1 MELDFPELASVLR
14 QACANGLEVDHRVM
28 ARNLLCDSHRT
39 PVERMRV
46 FLEESG
52 DVSTTKELQK
62 ALYQYRWRHVCP
74 PRVRPGEPKVQP
86 VYARA
91 ENGANA
97 ITQDVEMVATV
108 LNLSWMGQIYAA
120 ARSDFKIPEFERFEL
135 ANPEDVDEINQKLGD
150 QLSEKNL
157 REPFLAAILKARN
170 RYERNLRNYIKIT
183 WVAEWKSLEKFL
195 LRKNP
200 SSWMQAVGVATETPV
215 WVAVLCYPVR
225 RTAKRIALYRPTQLD
240 AGWYPHH
247 FPSPPQSGVE
257 KGGYSMFLGLKNET
271 LHSYGLVRE
280 FIHEPVDFSIKDW
293 SRAGE
298 LLDFV
303 PGPVS
308 GDLIEQRRAHL
319 ELLSTHYPDGVRSWM
334 ETVI

>member
-170 RYERNLRNYIKIT
+170 RYESGMEIARKISAAQESIKLDASGRCGHRNPRVGCSIVLPG
-183 WVAEWKSLEKFL
+183 APDCEAHCSLPSHAIGCRLVSPSFSI
-195 LRKNP
+195 P
-200 SSWMQAVGVATETPV
+200 SSVG
-215 WVAVLCYPVR
+215 R
-225 RTAKRIALYRPTQLD
+225 RKRR
-240 AGWYPHH
+240 
-247 FPSPPQSGVE
+247 
-257 KGGYSMFLGLKNET
+257 
-271 LHSYGLVRE
+271 
-280 FIHEPVDFSIKDW
+280 
-293 SRAGE
+293 
-298 LLDFV
+298 LLNV
-303 PGPVS
+303 PGPQ
-308 GDLIEQRRAHL
+308 E
-319 ELLSTHYPDGVRSWM
+319 
-334 ETVI
+334 